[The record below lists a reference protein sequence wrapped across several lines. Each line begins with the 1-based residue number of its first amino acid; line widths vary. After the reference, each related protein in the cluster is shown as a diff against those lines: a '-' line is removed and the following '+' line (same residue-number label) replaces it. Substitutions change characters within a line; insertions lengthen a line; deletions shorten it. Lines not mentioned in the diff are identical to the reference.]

1 MGEPVPVF
9 ILSLMLQKRIWW
21 SDKIA
26 DVEFVIQKTVVYIH
40 VSALIFQFSIS
51 ILGIKGKGHGKMSLS
66 LLCRH
71 LDFWCSVNKSLS
83 LISAPSISLSLSLS
97 LPAPLQLCISES
109 QCTLNSY
116 VLVSYGY
123 DLRWHAGVPFPFS
136 ALPAPYRHSHNVRSI
151 HKTCTQSHSDAV
163 QTSALTH
170 ALHIII
176 VI

>member
-1 MGEPVPVF
+1 
-9 ILSLMLQKRIWW
+9 MLQKRIWW
-21 SDKIA
+21 SDKIP
-26 DVEFVIQKTVVYIH
+26 DVVFVIQKTVVYIPLFFSSVKEFK
-40 VSALIFQFSIS
+40 VS
-51 ILGIKGKGHGKMSLS
+51 KGKDVEKCPCLFFVAIVTFDT
-66 LLCRH
+66 LATNLCLWSQLH
-71 LDFWCSVNKSLS
+71 
-83 LISAPSISLSLSLS
+83 PSLSLS

-109 QCTLNSY
+109 ECTLNSY

-136 ALPAPYRHSHNVRSI
+136 ALPAPYRHSHNVRSV
-151 HKTCTQSHSDAV
+151 HKTRTRGHLDAV

>member
-26 DVEFVIQKTVVYIH
+26 DVQFVIQKTVVYIH

-71 LDFWCSVNKSLS
+71 LDFWCSGNKSLS
-83 LISAPSISLSLSLS
+83 LISAPSISLSLS

-136 ALPAPYRHSHNVRSI
+136 ALPAPYRYSHNVRAI
-151 HKTCTQSHSDAV
+151 HKTCMQSHSDAV

>member
-71 LDFWCSVNKSLS
+71 LDFWCSGNKSLS
-83 LISAPSISLSLSLS
+83 LISAPSISLSLS